1 MDKFAETY
9 IKLLNEENEMILE
22 GKFGKTVAT
31 LGLLGAMTA
40 GTMWHA
46 KHADD
51 QLKEYDKKMEQTYSI
66 EDEDEID
73 IPEVPPVPDLHEVK
87 KTDSIKKSNT
97 VDQTW
102 IESIAIPFLMEW
114 EGKIIDSKGNHVVY
128 DDFVHDTVKHKW
140 DGVSDL
146 NTFIKSCK
154 GKPTIGY
161 GDTSQSLIYKGKMS
175 ESEARTQ
182 LVKKL
187 KVLDQHLSQT
197 YPFYKKMT
205 PNQKT
210 ALLSFTYNLGKTF
223 IETGTKKMK
232 NALLRGD
239 FKTMAEE
246 MLDCNNVTIDG
257 KKVPVKGLTRRR
269 HAERR
274 LIINDIK

>member
-1 MDKFAETY
+1 MDKFTETY

-73 IPEVPPVPDLHEVK
+73 IPEVPSVPDLHEVK
-87 KTDSIKKSNT
+87 KTDSVKKSNT
-97 VDQTW
+97 VDQNW
-102 IESIAIPFLMEW
+102 IVNTAVPFIMKW
-114 EGKIIDSKGNHVVY
+114 EGKITDKKGNHVVY
-128 DDFVHDTVKHKW
+128 DDYVHDRVKRKW

-161 GDTSQSLIYKGKMS
+161 GDTSQNLIYKGKLS
-175 ESEARTQ
+175 DSEAKSN
-182 LVKKL
+182 LIKKL
-187 KVLDQHLSQT
+187 EVLDRHLTKT

-210 ALLSFTYNLGKTF
+210 ALLSFTYNLGRTF

-232 NALLRGD
+232 SALLRGD
-239 FKTMAEE
+239 FDTMSRE
-246 MLDCNNVTIDG
+246 MLDCNNVTADG
-257 KKVPVKGLTRRR
+257 KKVPVRGLTLRRQ
-269 HAERR
+269 AERQ
-274 LIINDIK
+274 LIINDL

>member
-1 MDKFAETY
+1 MDKFTETY
-9 IKLLNEENEMILE
+9 LKLLNEENEMILE

-46 KHADD
+46 KHAED
-51 QLKEYDKKMEQTYSI
+51 QLKEYDKKMEQTYSS
-66 EDEDEID
+66 ENDQEIPD
-73 IPEVPPVPDLHEVK
+73 VPKLADTEEQKIPAK
-87 KTDSIKKSNT
+87 KTSDNS
-97 VDQTW
+97 QTW

-114 EGKIIDSKGNHVVY
+114 EGKITDNKGNHVVY
-128 DDFVHDTVKHKW
+128 DDFVHDRVKRKW

-161 GDTSQSLIYKGKMS
+161 GDTSQNLIYKGKMS

-182 LVKKL
+182 LIKKL

-274 LIINDIK
+274 LILNDIK